1 MFFWLGERG
10 VAVSVIRVDVGVSG
24 RRAAWW
30 QQTLCGVVE
39 RSYYNFSSLASRVYY
54 RFSEGFHLS
63 SFLLCVC
70 VFFFAFPVHTSD
82 RLLCYVKKKK
92 KKRARIYIGVT
103 RESSESCCCSCF
115 LLVWFESEAMLA

>member
-1 MFFWLGERG
+1 VFFWLGERG
-10 VAVSVIRVDVGVSG
+10 VAVSIIRVDVGVSG

-70 VFFFAFPVHTSD
+70 VFFFVSGSHFGSSVV
-82 RLLCYVKKKK
+82 L
-92 KKRARIYIGVT
+92 
-103 RESSESCCCSCF
+103 REEEEEE
-115 LLVWFESEAMLA
+115 ESENIYWCYEREL